1 MIGISGS
8 ASVGNVSPWHDLRNE
23 KSKNLPKNVE
33 PTLTKD
39 NVIFINDLNGKKP
52 EERIDEIYKK
62 YIDEFNEKTKR
73 NSSRI
78 HITGDAK
85 WASPKKKII
94 DKKTGKTIE
103 KPRYEEFTGYCDYHK
118 KKLASG
124 NKKNN
129 KLVWEEV
136 WQFGEGAT
144 LGGKY
149 FNATGKEREKIHDF
163 YESAYKEMLEKWQKK
178 NPRIHVLYAVVHFDE
193 PDGAPQMHVCYFG
206 EGEGY
211 SQGLKNRVSLAN
223 ALTACGYER
232 LDKRSDA
239 KEVGYQRS
247 RFVGD
252 TRDNIVKGFIREH
265 QKEISDILG
274 DEIYIKPEKH
284 GREHTDSAEMNKE
297 NQKAVAE
304 MTRAEVKQEAAP
316 IIAELKG
323 MQRDAKTADKPF
335 LEKMDEAL
343 PFMNDDDYREAK
355 TALKN
360 PALRKLVDKVDGQTL
375 EREERL
381 QEIPQRTEQLEADLD
396 GIDFS
401 DELED
406 QYLPEEEE
414 EPEAPLYAPQKAPE
428 APQKPSEPIYEES
441 PYESSYEPQ
450 EAPRE
455 PKKPFEFKGAF
466 AERVA
471 NLNRGKAERNAGK
484 AKYQQEGEAM
494 RRHAGYEPWEDSES
508 DSDDY
513 QPGS

>member
-23 KSKNLPKNVE
+23 KDKKFPKNVN
-33 PTLTKD
+33 PDLTKD
-39 NVIFINDLNGKKP
+39 NVVFINDLNGKKP

-78 HITGDAK
+78 HIAGDAK
-85 WASPKKKII
+85 WASPRKKVI
-94 DKKTGKTIE
+94 DEKTGKPIE

-124 NKKNN
+124 RKKNN

-149 FNATGKEREKIHDF
+149 FNATGKEREKLHDF
-163 YESAYKEMLEKWQKK
+163 YESAYKEMLDKWQKK

-211 SQGLKNRVSLAN
+211 SQGLKSRVSLAN

-232 LDKRSDA
+232 LEKRSDA
-239 KEVGYQRS
+239 EEEGGYQRT
-247 RFVGD
+247 RFVRD
-252 TRDNIVKGFIREH
+252 TRESIVKGFIREH

-274 DEIYIKPEKH
+274 DQIYIKAEKH
-284 GREHTDSAEMNKE
+284 GRKHTDSAEMNKE

-335 LEKMDEAL
+335 LEQIDEAL
-343 PFMNDDDYREAK
+343 PFTQFDDYYEYKSAQ
-355 TALKN
+355 TALKTAKKALDN
-360 PALRKLVDKVDGQTL
+360 PALRKVVDAVEGKTQ

-381 QEIPQRTEQLEADLD
+381 QQIPQKVEQLEADLD

-414 EPEAPLYAPQKAPE
+414 ELEAPQKAVE
-428 APQKPSEPIYEES
+428 APKRTDERDSASIDKKTPQKGSERLTEKQRTQESKVSDWLAEANAQFEATHKHTRRLPDIDYPSAS
-441 PYESSYEPQ
+441 G
-450 EAPRE
+450 R
-455 PKKPFEFKGAF
+455 
-466 AERVA
+466 
-471 NLNRGKAERNAGK
+471 
-484 AKYQQEGEAM
+484 
-494 RRHAGYEPWEDSES
+494 
-508 DSDDY
+508 DDY